1 MKDDLHKEIELP
13 STVQARFVGKIL
25 HVKGPKGEVVR
36 AFIHPKVTLTVEGNK
51 IVVISLKATKREKSN
66 LSTFVAHIKNII
78 KGVQEHH
85 VYKMKICS
93 GHFPMTVSVSG
104 QEFIV
109 KNFLGESGAKKVPWP
124 AGVQVKVSGTEI
136 LIESADKELA
146 GMTASKIELL
156 CKIRN
161 RDVRIFQDGCYM
173 VHKAGKEIA

>member
-1 MKDDLHKEIELP
+1 
-13 STVQARFVGKIL
+13 
-25 HVKGPKGEVVR
+25 
-36 AFIHPKVTLTVEGNK
+36 
-51 IVVISLKATKREKSN
+51 
-66 LSTFVAHIKNII
+66 
-78 KGVQEHH
+78 
-85 VYKMKICS
+85 
-93 GHFPMTVSVSG
+93 MTVSVSG

-109 KNFLGESGAKKVPWP
+109 KNFLGESVARKVTLP

-146 GMTASKIELL
+146 GMAASKIELL